1 MNRREFLGA
10 STVAAMA
17 LAAPGRSD
25 GAARGPKALLE
36 LRTYRFAS
44 PAKQKAFEEFLAA
57 AMVPALNRAGIQPVG
72 VFRMLA
78 ADNPKMLK
86 EDSTDLLVLLP
97 HATLESVITLN
108 DRLLADAE
116 YTKAG
121 AAVIN
126 APQKD
131 PAYARMEVNL
141 FIGFDECPGVET
153 PAKAPSRLFQLRIYE
168 AHTEERCRMKVR
180 MFNEGGE
187 IAIFRRV
194 GMNPVFF
201 GHAIAGTK
209 MPNLTYMLGFDDE
222 AAMKKG
228 WAAFL
233 ADPAWTKL
241 KNDETYK
248 DTVSN
253 ITNIVLRPSAA
264 SQI

>member
-10 STVAAMA
+10 GTVAAMA
-17 LAAPGRSD
+17 LASAGRSEAAG
-25 GAARGPKALLE
+25 GAKELLE
-36 LRTYRFAS
+36 LRTYRFATA
-44 PAKQKAFEEFLAA
+44 AKQKAFEEFLAA
-57 AMVPALNRAGIQPVG
+57 AMVPALNRAGVKPVG

-78 ADNPKMLK
+78 ADNPKLLK
-86 EDSTDLLVLLP
+86 EDSTDLLVLLG
-97 HATLESVITLN
+97 HKTLEGMITLEP
-108 DRLLADAE
+108 RLWADAE
-116 YTKAG
+116 YRKAG
-121 AAVIN
+121 AAVLS
-126 APQKD
+126 APIKD

-141 FIGFDECPGVET
+141 FIGFDQCPAIET
-153 PAKAPSRLFQLRIYE
+153 PASAPTRLFQLRIYE
-168 AHTEERCRMKVR
+168 AHTEERCRMKVH

-194 GMNPVFF
+194 GMPPVFF
-201 GHAIAGTK
+201 GHAIGGTK
-209 MPNLTYMLGFDDE
+209 MPNLTYMLGFEDE

-253 ITNIVLRPSAA
+253 IINIILRPSPA